1 MNNKGFSLIEVVVA
15 VAIFLIVVIGVLTM
29 FSHGYKNIQM
39 INYRGA
45 ALNLAQEKLEDCRE
59 NNDFFSD
66 GLVITEN
73 NLNPGGKFLRVT
85 TISLPQS
92 GLWQVEVNVSWT
104 EPQGNN
110 QTLGLSTYIAY

>member
-1 MNNKGFSLIEVVVA
+1 MKNKGFSLIEVVVA

-29 FSHGYKNIQM
+29 FSNGYKNIQM

-45 ALNLAQEKLEDCRE
+45 ALNLAQEKLEDSRE
-59 NNDFFSD
+59 NNHLLSV
-66 GLVITEN
+66 GSVTEN
-73 NLNPGGKFLRVT
+73 NLNPGGKFQRVT
-85 TISLPQS
+85 TVSLPQA
-92 GLWQVEVNVSWT
+92 GLWQVQVDVTWI